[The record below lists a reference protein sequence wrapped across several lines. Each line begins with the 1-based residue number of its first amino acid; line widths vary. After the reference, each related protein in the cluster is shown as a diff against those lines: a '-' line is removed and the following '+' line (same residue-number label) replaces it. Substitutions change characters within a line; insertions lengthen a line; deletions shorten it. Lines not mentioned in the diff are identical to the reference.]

1 MRYTPPPWRSQCAS
15 ANPSRMTRWS
25 WRHIQIGLKGLGDA
39 SGPGAKLAYL
49 RYAAAQGLYL
59 LIRPELESAH
69 GGGRAGAVDR
79 AYLDA
84 LTTANDLEAM
94 ARRALP
100 VTVTPD
106 RPASFNL
113 LTPLLNPGAFFG
125 GYRAYLGFA
134 AALMRSGARVRFIAT
149 DQMEG
154 SRADIVAACTRVAPD
169 MAHTLTHAEIV
180 DRVGPTPA
188 PLEVSR
194 HDVFVAFSCAGAALA
209 HNTTQSFAPGRP
221 FVFFA
226 QDEEGHFH
234 AHDSRRAWKLS
245 TYGLPHIAIYNSPWL
260 EDYFRS
266 EKLGPFAT
274 GALGRRALHFRHA
287 LDHAPP
293 PPADALDTRTSR
305 KLFFFARPEKHTA
318 RNLFELGLNGLRL
331 AAQRGLFE
339 PSVWT
344 LHAVGTNAYPA
355 IALPGGR
362 RLEFT
367 GRLPLEAYR
376 AALPNYDVGLAPMF
390 SPHPSVPNFE
400 LAAAG
405 VPTVTTTF
413 ANRPAPALTA
423 AAPNL
428 IPVAASVEAIA
439 DGLAAAHD
447 RALDGA
453 RRVRDAAFDW
463 PRAWSQAFD
472 DDWIRR
478 FCEILSAE
486 LSETTAWA
494 LAPQGRLAPPTAQT
508 PG

>member
-1 MRYTPPPWRSQCAS
+1 
-15 ANPSRMTRWS
+15 MTRWS

-39 SGPGAKLAYL
+39 SGLGAKLAYL

-100 VTVTPD
+100 VKVAAD
-106 RPASFNL
+106 RPARFNL

-134 AALMRSGARVRFIAT
+134 TALMRSGARVRFIAT

-154 SRADIVAACTRVAPD
+154 KKADIIAACARVAPD
-169 MAHTLTHAEIV
+169 MAQTLANAEIV
-180 DRVGPTPA
+180 DRVGPAPT
-188 PLEVSR
+188 PLEVSQ

-221 FVFFA
+221 FVFFV

-234 AHDSRRAWKLS
+234 AHDSSRAWKLS
-245 TYGLPHIAIYNSPWL
+245 TYALPHIAIYNSPFL
-260 EDYFRS
+260 EDYFRI
-266 EKLGPFAT
+266 EKLGPFAS
-274 GALGRRALHFRHA
+274 GAVVRSALHFRHA
-287 LDHAPP
+287 LDHAAA
-293 PPADALDTRTSR
+293 PAPEALDARTGR

-331 AAQRGLFE
+331 AARRGLFD
-339 PSVWT
+339 PAVWT
-344 LHAVGTNAYPA
+344 LHAVGTNAYPP
-355 IALPGGR
+355 IALPGGL
-362 RLEFT
+362 RLDFT

-376 AALPNYDVGLAPMF
+376 TALPDYDIGLAPMF

-413 ANRPAPALTA
+413 ANRPASAMAA

-439 DGLAAAHD
+439 DGLADAHD

-453 RRVRDAAFDW
+453 RRVRDAAFAW

-472 DDWIRR
+472 DEWIGR
-478 FCEILSAE
+478 FRAMLAAE
-486 LSETTAWA
+486 LGETTAQA
-494 LAPQGRLAPPTAQT
+494 LTPQGRLARPNAHT